1 MRGAESRK
9 NYSVTKKIAIV
20 GIAAATVECGKLALA
35 FLPNIEVVSILL
47 ALYGFVFGYVGVT
60 AAAVFVC
67 IEPLIW
73 GFGSW
78 MVTYFVY
85 WPALALVFCFL
96 GKVRLGSRWVVTGIA
111 IGMTLLF
118 GIISSIIDALFL
130 FGVTKHF
137 FQNLLL
143 YYARGIV
150 FYAIQTACNAV
161 LFFTL
166 FEFLSKKLGII
177 KRRMSL

>member
-1 MRGAESRK
+1 MGEIGSK
-9 NYSVTKKIAIV
+9 KKYSLTKQIALV

-47 ALYGFVFGYVGVT
+47 AVFGYVFGYSGVL

-78 MVTYFVY
+78 VVTYFIY
-85 WPALALVFCFL
+85 WPALALVFCLL
-96 GKVRLGSRWVVTGIA
+96 GKSKLGSRWISTGVA
-111 IGMTLLF
+111 VAMTLFF
-118 GIISSIIDALFL
+118 GILSSVIDVLL
-130 FGVTKHF
+130 LMGVTPHF
-137 FQNLLL
+137 FSNLLL

-150 FYAIQTACNAV
+150 FYAVQITCNTV

-166 FEFLSKKLGII
+166 FEFLTKKLGII